1 MLEYRSTRFRL
12 TAWAAF
18 MISATL
24 AIMGVS
30 GWFAMRVSLYRAID
44 EDLENRLLDVEK
56 FLQSQSDLSHE
67 GVRKELGIRSSLGMG
82 TSFYMVFDDLGNEL
96 YRSPQVG
103 EYNLDVPPE
112 NPSDRIR
119 FLKEGSYVA
128 NQNSLIHSLRTASKR
143 INIRGTGIVI
153 EVVEPLNGVDLA
165 LLYFERFLLI
175 GVPLLMGLGTL
186 GAFWITRRALA
197 PVDRITMDAR
207 SITANNLS
215 GRLAVPKAVDELRR
229 LSETLNQMLD
239 RIETS
244 FKSIRQFT
252 ADASHELRAPLTL
265 IQAAADFSLRRD
277 RSREELQDAMRRIL
291 GESKRTTALVDDLL
305 LIARSDSDPAAFER
319 NTIDLS
325 SMLNDVSTQAST
337 LAQEKHLKIVP
348 QIPNQPVVI
357 AGDELSLRRLFMA
370 LVDNAVKYTS
380 EHGTVWINLDIEDK
394 QAVIRIRDTGIGI
407 SNEDLPRVFDRFWRA
422 DKVRSR
428 DEGGT
433 GLGLAIAK
441 GITERHGGT
450 LRVESELGH
459 GSTFSVRLPLFSG
472 RHEDDQASAT

>member
-1 MLEYRSTRFRL
+1 
-12 TAWAAF
+12 
-18 MISATL
+18 
-24 AIMGVS
+24 
-30 GWFAMRVSLYRAID
+30 
-44 EDLENRLLDVEK
+44 
-56 FLQSQSDLSHE
+56 
-67 GVRKELGIRSSLGMG
+67 
-82 TSFYMVFDDLGNEL
+82 
-96 YRSPQVG
+96 
-103 EYNLDVPPE
+103 
-112 NPSDRIR
+112 
-119 FLKEGSYVA
+119 
-128 NQNSLIHSLRTASKR
+128 
-143 INIRGTGIVI
+143 
-153 EVVEPLNGVDLA
+153 
-165 LLYFERFLLI
+165 
-175 GVPLLMGLGTL
+175 
-186 GAFWITRRALA
+186 
-197 PVDRITMDAR
+197 
-207 SITANNLS
+207 
-215 GRLAVPKAVDELRR
+215 
-229 LSETLNQMLD
+229 
-239 RIETS
+239 
-244 FKSIRQFT
+244 
-252 ADASHELRAPLTL
+252 
-265 IQAAADFSLRRD
+265 
-277 RSREELQDAMRRIL
+277 
-291 GESKRTTALVDDLL
+291 VDDLL

>member
-1 MLEYRSTRFRL
+1 
-12 TAWAAF
+12 
-18 MISATL
+18 
-24 AIMGVS
+24 
-30 GWFAMRVSLYRAID
+30 
-44 EDLENRLLDVEK
+44 
-56 FLQSQSDLSHE
+56 
-67 GVRKELGIRSSLGMG
+67 
-82 TSFYMVFDDLGNEL
+82 
-96 YRSPQVG
+96 
-103 EYNLDVPPE
+103 
-112 NPSDRIR
+112 
-119 FLKEGSYVA
+119 
-128 NQNSLIHSLRTASKR
+128 
-143 INIRGTGIVI
+143 
-153 EVVEPLNGVDLA
+153 
-165 LLYFERFLLI
+165 
-175 GVPLLMGLGTL
+175 
-186 GAFWITRRALA
+186 
-197 PVDRITMDAR
+197 MDAR